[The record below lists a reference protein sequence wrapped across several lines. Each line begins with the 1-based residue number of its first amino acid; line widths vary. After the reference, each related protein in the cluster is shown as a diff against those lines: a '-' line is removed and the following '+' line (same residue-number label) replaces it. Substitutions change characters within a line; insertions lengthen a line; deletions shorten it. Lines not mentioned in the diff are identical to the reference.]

1 MKKSIIYALSGVFMA
16 GCAGS
21 SSFIDTSKL
30 PDTYQCG
37 YMKDICKEAQDYE
50 AKYSMMTSDEKK
62 EFKNLL
68 MVYRQQCSEAVEQCK
83 KSGNK

>member
-1 MKKSIIYALSGVFMA
+1 MKALSIVTLSFLVFS

-21 SSFIDTSKL
+21 SSFIDTAKL
-30 PDTYQCG
+30 PDTYQCN
-37 YMKDICKEAQDYE
+37 YMKDVCKEAQDFEGKYE
-50 AKYSMMTSDEKK
+50 SMAPEEKK

-68 MVYRQQCSEAVEQCK
+68 MAYRNQCSSALGACQ